1 MNEKNHTLNGD
12 KFPLKERNQVHESCA
27 QFRDE

>member
-1 MNEKNHTLNGD
+1 MNEKNHTFNGD